1 MKLVSFSINGKKS
14 YGELKDGFVIE
25 APKELLKRY
34 HDVSAAANINE
45 LKCLFEQES
54 SDYQYDLKDI
64 KYLPSL
70 QRPNKII
77 CVGVNYPE

>member
-1 MKLVSFSINGKKS
+1 MKLISFSINGKKS
-14 YGELKDGFVIE
+14 YGELKDGFVVE
-25 APKELLKRY
+25 APKELQKKY
-34 HDVSAAANINE
+34 NDVSAAANLNE
-45 LKCLFEQES
+45 LRYLFEQES

-77 CVGVNYPE
+77 CI